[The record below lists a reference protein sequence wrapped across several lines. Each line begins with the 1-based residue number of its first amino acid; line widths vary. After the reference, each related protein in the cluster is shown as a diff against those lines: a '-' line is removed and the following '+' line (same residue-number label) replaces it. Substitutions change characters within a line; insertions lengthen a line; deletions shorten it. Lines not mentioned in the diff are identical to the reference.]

1 LFPDDDVSL
10 LISEFC
16 GSSGMIR
23 GPLLP
28 HELTK
33 NITKITIIK
42 LARLK
47 RE

>member
-1 LFPDDDVSL
+1 LFPDDGISL
-10 LISEFC
+10 LISEFS
-16 GSSGMIR
+16 GSSGIVR

-33 NITKITIIK
+33 NIIMIIAIK
-42 LARLK
+42 LVRLK